1 MIPLILL
8 IIHNFFEKK
17 IGLILVSNFYLSF
30 AISMFGSLN
39 LKNRFY
45 KFPMELWELMIVSLL
60 AFYQIQDN
68 NKFKTTN
75 LFNFLGILTI
85 FFSII
90 FLSKEN
96 ATPGP
101 STLLP
106 TIGAALIILS
116 QEKKGIIYFIK

>member
-1 MIPLILL
+1 MI
-8 IIHNFFEKK
+8 
-17 IGLILVSNFYLSF
+17 GSF
-30 AISMFGSLN
+30 
-39 LKNRFY
+39 
-45 KFPMELWELMIVSLL
+45 L
-60 AFYQIQDN
+60 ALYQIQDN
-68 NKFKTTN
+68 NKFKDTN

-116 QEKKGIIYFIK
+116 QEKRGFIYKILTNKISILVGKMSYSLYLWHWPVLVYFRVYSKDPPLVLAKLILLLVIFILSLLT